1 MCFLSSKR
9 TVSLILTLA
18 ILLTGAVLCGLTASA
33 AEFILNHEEAHG
45 SDYTDRPALAAA
57 LDEIFAGDIDMYR
70 DYKCTDA
77 KEKFAPLGSSDLTEK
92 NQYYITCPAN
102 EKVISGWQCYIYANA
117 VYNKLF
123 GEFVYHGSHDFLHS
137 EVVIGGGAKT
147 VSYEMFKE
155 ADVRCGA
162 YIRTTA
168 NKDGSY
174 NGSYAHSLIVLC
186 YDAET
191 ITYVD
196 GNSNGRGLVRINTRT
211 WEDFNKVTL
220 TGKNR
225 RVNHIVQPTAEV
237 YDRMYPAPAEEE
249 ALRTGDLNDN
259 GDIDAVDYMMLK
271 RAVLGSYHLCAA
283 QKIAADVNCD
293 DRVNAAD
300 YAMVKR
306 HVLGTYE
313 IVGKTE

>member
-1 MCFLSSKR
+1 MCFLNSKR

-70 DYKCTDA
+70 NYACT
-77 KEKFAPLGSSDLTEK
+77 KEKEAALGSSHLTEK
-92 NQYYITCPAN
+92 NQYYIMCPEN

-123 GEFVYHGSHDFLHS
+123 GEFVYHGSHDFLYS

-162 YIRTTA
+162 YMRTTA
-168 NKDGSY
+168 NKNGTY
-174 NGSYAHSLIVLC
+174 NSAYAHSLIVLC
-186 YDAET
+186 YDTET
-191 ITYVD
+191 ITYLD
-196 GNSNGRGLVRINTRT
+196 GNSDGRGLVRINTRT

-249 ALRTGDLNDN
+249 ALRTGDLNGN